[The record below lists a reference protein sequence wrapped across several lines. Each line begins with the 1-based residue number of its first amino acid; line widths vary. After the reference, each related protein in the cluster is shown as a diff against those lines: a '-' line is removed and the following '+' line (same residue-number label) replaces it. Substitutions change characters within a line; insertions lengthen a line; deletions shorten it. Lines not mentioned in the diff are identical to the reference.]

1 MRLKRLAMLACACGL
16 VSLTFAAAAT
26 RDLFDEIYEKGK
38 PLEATLRTLT
48 ARFTETTTSSL
59 LTRPLVSHG
68 TLAVVR
74 PNRIVLLY
82 DDPDRRTVLIDGDVM
97 RMVWPSRSLDQ
108 RTNIGAAQRRIQQ
121 YFVDKSPA
129 ELRSHFDIAAS
140 VAADRPKAWLVV
152 MTPKR
157 KQIKEGV
164 AKLELWLDQPSVM
177 LLAMRMTFPNGDDKV
192 MAFTDVRVNPEIDP
206 AIFQITIDFQADAA
220 RHGAATD

>member
-1 MRLKRLAMLACACGL
+1 MRLKPLAGLACACGMAL
-16 VSLTFAAAAT
+16 LTIAAAGA
-26 RDLFDEIYEKGK
+26 RDLFDEIYDKGK

-59 LTRPLVSHG
+59 LTRPLVSRG

-97 RMVWPSRSLDQ
+97 RMAWPARSLDQ
-108 RTNIGAAQRRIQQ
+108 RTNIGAAQRRIQR
-121 YFVDKSPA
+121 YFVNKSPS

-140 VAADRPKAWLVV
+140 VATDRPGAWLVV

-164 AKLELWLDQPSVM
+164 ARLELWLDQTSVM
-177 LLAMRMTFPNGDDKV
+177 LQAMRMTFPNGDDKI
-192 MAFTDVRVNPEIDP
+192 MAFSDVKLNPEIDP
-206 AIFQITIDFQADAA
+206 SLFQIKSP
-220 RHGAATD
+220 

>member
-1 MRLKRLAMLACACGL
+1 MRLNPLAGLACACGMAL
-16 VSLTFAAAAT
+16 LTMVSAGA
-26 RDLFDEIYEKGK
+26 RDLFDDIYEKGK

-82 DDPDRRTVLIDGDVM
+82 DDPDRRTVSIDGDVM
-97 RMVWPSRSLDQ
+97 RMVWPARSLDQ
-108 RTNIGAAQRRIQQ
+108 RTNVGAAQRRIQQ
-121 YFVDKSPA
+121 YFVDKSPS
-129 ELRSHFDIAAS
+129 ELRRHFDIAAS
-140 VAADRPKAWLVV
+140 VATDRPGAWLVV

-164 AKLELWLDQPSVM
+164 ATLELWLDQTSVM
-177 LLAMRMTFPNGDDKV
+177 LQAMRMTFPNGDDKV
-192 MAFTDVRVNPEIDP
+192 MAFSDVKVNPEIDP
-206 AIFQITIDFQADAA
+206 SLFQIRTP
-220 RHGAATD
+220 